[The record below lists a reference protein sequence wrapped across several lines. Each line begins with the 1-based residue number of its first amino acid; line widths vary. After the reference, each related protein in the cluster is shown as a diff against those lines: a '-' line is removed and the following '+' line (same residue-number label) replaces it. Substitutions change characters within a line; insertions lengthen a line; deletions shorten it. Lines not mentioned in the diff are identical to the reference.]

1 MITVRDEGPD
11 DIASIR
17 AVIVGAFGQ
26 SEEADLV
33 ERLRHGSAATTSL
46 VAVHVDAIVGH
57 ILFSPVTIDGT
68 PSVRALSLAPL
79 AVAPTHQRRG
89 VGAVLVEAGLA
100 RCRRLDVGIVVVLG
114 HPHYYPRFGFQPAH
128 QLGLTC
134 DYDVPS
140 EIFMALDLTPGSL
153 DSMSGVARY
162 HAAFGQL

>member
-1 MITVRDEGPD
+1 M
-11 DIASIR
+11 
-17 AVIVGAFGQ
+17 
-26 SEEADLV
+26 
-33 ERLRHGSAATTSL
+33 
-46 VAVHVDAIVGH
+46 
-57 ILFSPVTIDGT
+57 
-68 PSVRALSLAPL
+68 
-79 AVAPTHQRRG
+79 
-89 VGAVLVEAGLA
+89 LVEAGLA

-134 DYDVPS
+134 EYDVPP